1 MPDVPKNVAA
11 SASTVAI
18 PLGRR
23 TRAEEERDLVRLAQ
37 SGTEAAFE
45 ELIRRHQQR
54 VLALV
59 GSILRRREDV
69 EDVAQQVFLKVFISL
84 KRFDLRSAFSTWLY
98 KITVNECWDYL
109 RKKKVRPLVY
119 EADLSEEQVSRLDGI
134 VSADRPVS
142 GASEQAEVKET
153 LEWMLEKLPEQD
165 QQLLVLKEMEG
176 FSVQEL
182 AEILDLNVNT
192 VKVRLFRA
200 RSRLMDVYRRR
211 TSPAVRN
218 REATQ
223 QMLKGRV
230 ENMGREYQKG
240 HEYQGATNIKKKVK
254 AVANISS
261 SACPDYEALLED
273 SISGEIGGADA
284 LRLSEHLKTCAG
296 CREAREH
303 VALTPRLLHLAEAT
317 ADPGPGFSRD
327 VMARIRT
334 DRDVRSET
342 RILAAARFDGMALR
356 RHRHFGSGCSRRLR
370 HHVSRR
376 EARSAGAHA
385 RSRSHPGYVYS
396 RSGAR
401 SQQSR

>member
-1 MPDVPKNVAA
+1 MPDVPKDVAA

-165 QQLLVLKEMEG
+165 QQILVLKEMEG
-176 FSVQEL
+176 FSVQGL
-182 AEILDLNVNT
+182 AEILNLNVNT

-200 RSRLMDVYRRR
+200 RGRIMDAYRRR
-211 TSPAVRN
+211 MGLSGQT
-218 REATQ
+218 AT
-223 QMLKGRV
+223 GR
-230 ENMGREYQKG
+230 
-240 HEYQGATNIKKKVK
+240 A
-254 AVANISS
+254 
-261 SACPDYEALLED
+261 
-273 SISGEIGGADA
+273 
-284 LRLSEHLKTCAG
+284 
-296 CREAREH
+296 
-303 VALTPRLLHLAEAT
+303 AE
-317 ADPGPGFSRD
+317 
-327 VMARIRT
+327 
-334 DRDVRSET
+334 
-342 RILAAARFDGMALR
+342 R
-356 RHRHFGSGCSRRLR
+356 R
-370 HHVSRR
+370 V
-376 EARSAGAHA
+376 
-385 RSRSHPGYVYS
+385 
-396 RSGAR
+396 
-401 SQQSR
+401 

>member
-1 MPDVPKNVAA
+1 MPDVPKDVAA

-134 VSADRPVS
+134 VSADRPVA
-142 GASEQAEVKET
+142 GASEQAEVRET
-153 LEWMLEKLPEQD
+153 LEWMLGKLPEQD

-211 TSPAVRN
+211 TSPGS
-218 REATQ
+218 T
-223 QMLKGRV
+223 KSGS
-230 ENMGREYQKG
+230 
-240 HEYQGATNIKKKVK
+240 H
-254 AVANISS
+254 
-261 SACPDYEALLED
+261 SA
-273 SISGEIGGADA
+273 
-284 LRLSEHLKTCAG
+284 R
-296 CREAREH
+296 
-303 VALTPRLLHLAEAT
+303 AERK
-317 ADPGPGFSRD
+317 S
-327 VMARIRT
+327 
-334 DRDVRSET
+334 
-342 RILAAARFDGMALR
+342 
-356 RHRHFGSGCSRRLR
+356 
-370 HHVSRR
+370 
-376 EARSAGAHA
+376 
-385 RSRSHPGYVYS
+385 
-396 RSGAR
+396 
-401 SQQSR
+401 